1 MSRFV
6 RVDPQTLDVTLM
18 YNTEAGA
25 KWDEGDIP
33 CEVGFDVIASQAVRA
48 DDGTI
53 TLVEDPIKVAQKIEQ
68 AWTNL
73 RTKRNALLTAS
84 DWTVLPYSPLTESQ
98 IAAWV
103 EYRTALRNLPS
114 TVTDPTN
121 VTWPPKP

>member
-18 YNTEAGA
+18 YNTEAGT

-53 TLVEDPIKVAQKIEQ
+53 QIVEDPQKVAQKTEQ
-68 AWTNL
+68 AWSQL
-73 RTKRNALLTAS
+73 RAKRNALLTAS